1 MGTSTVPASPCTRHR
16 PSVGLVGAR
25 RWPSTG
31 CSRLGWAS
39 PGGSPSFTLVPI
51 SPVQQMTFV
60 AGGTNLEL
68 SWGSIDADRRL
79 WLSSSRPMDGGGIEW
94 TGHNLGVTYLPGTR
108 YTVGWTIDL
117 NTDRNALNPKGTVFL
132 LAVLPQFIDAG
143 RPLLAQYLTIAAT
156 FGVVECL
163 VMSGYVALAARV
175 LGTLR
180 SPRHICWMNR
190 GFGSPASPRRLPKR
204 WKGSRMRPAR
214 NWCPASLRPCR
225 IASTSLAGL
234 TLKPRDEMCKAFR
247 PKSAVRAPIRQPA
260 LFSYPSSPLQRRHA
274 TDTHSA

>member
-1 MGTSTVPASPCTRHR
+1 
-16 PSVGLVGAR
+16 
-25 RWPSTG
+25 
-31 CSRLGWAS
+31 
-39 PGGSPSFTLVPI
+39 
-51 SPVQQMTFV
+51 MTFV

-156 FGVVECL
+156 FGVVE
-163 VMSGYVALAARV
+163 S
-175 LGTLR
+175 
-180 SPRHICWMNR
+180 W
-190 GFGSPASPRRLPKR
+190 
-204 WKGSRMRPAR
+204 
-214 NWCPASLRPCR
+214 
-225 IASTSLAGL
+225 
-234 TLKPRDEMCKAFR
+234 
-247 PKSAVRAPIRQPA
+247 
-260 LFSYPSSPLQRRHA
+260 
-274 TDTHSA
+274 

>member
-1 MGTSTVPASPCTRHR
+1 
-16 PSVGLVGAR
+16 
-25 RWPSTG
+25 
-31 CSRLGWAS
+31 
-39 PGGSPSFTLVPI
+39 
-51 SPVQQMTFV
+51 MTFV

-190 GFGSPASPRRLPKR
+190 GFGSLFVA
-204 WKGSRMRPAR
+204 
-214 NWCPASLRPCR
+214 
-225 IASTSLAGL
+225 AGAAL
-234 TLKPRDEMCKAFR
+234 
-247 PKSAVRAPIRQPA
+247 A
-260 LFSYPSSPLQRRHA
+260 LFKRA
-274 TDTHSA
+274 